1 MRRAGRSGGRMR
13 IAGGAAGRRAGP
25 GIVGA
30 AIVAAAFVVPAGA
43 AAQDPVT
50 VGGLLRTGFRADPAS
65 TGESDGFEVFD
76 ARARVS
82 GEISGLFDYFM
93 QVEVDPGDETFRLL
107 DARATVPVL
116 PHLDLS
122 IGIFRPSFGLEALV
136 DRGDLDF
143 VERDQATEAIA
154 PGRQVGISAESELL
168 EGRVTLAAGV
178 FNGNGRSLENDGNDF
193 MVAGRAEFNSIGTI
207 AFYDEFVVQVGGSVA
222 YSKDTSADLGR
233 GIVTGDP
240 TATPELTAGFAGDR
254 LLLGADVMASYRAW
268 ELTAEYLRGD
278 YDVTLAPG
286 PGAEVEEVDAHGGY
300 AQLKY
305 KAWGLA
311 ELVTRYD
318 AFRPTIGEARK
329 FVLFGLNILPAENAK
344 LGLQYAVAISE
355 SPDAATVAG
364 NQFLFLAQV
373 DF

>member
-1 MRRAGRSGGRMR
+1 MTRAGRSGGRMR
-13 IAGGAAGRRAGP
+13 IAGGAAGRRTRS
-25 GIVGA
+25 GIAGA
-30 AIVAAAFVVPAGA
+30 AILAAAFLVPAGA

-50 VGGLLRTGFRADPAS
+50 IGGLLRTGFRADPAS
-65 TGESDGFEVFD
+65 TGEADGFEIFD
-76 ARARVS
+76 ARARAS

-116 PHLDLS
+116 PQLDLS
-122 IGIFRPSFGLEALV
+122 IGLFRPSFGLEALV
-136 DRGDLDF
+136 NRGDLTF

-154 PGRQVGISAESELL
+154 PGRQVGVSAESELL
-168 EGRVTLAAGV
+168 EGRLTLAAGV

-207 AFYDEFVVQVGGSVA
+207 AFYDELVIQVGGSIA

-233 GIVTGDP
+233 GLVTGDP
-240 TATPELTAGFAGDR
+240 TGSPELTAGFAGDR

-268 ELTAEYLRGD
+268 ELTAEYMRGD
-278 YDVTLAPG
+278 YDVALAPG
-286 PGAEVEEVDAHGGY
+286 PDPEIEEADAHGGY

-305 KAWGLA
+305 RAGGLA

-318 AFRPTIGEARK
+318 AFRPAIGESRR
-329 FVLFGLNILPAENAK
+329 FVLFGLNILPGEHAK
-344 LGLQYAVAISE
+344 LGLQYAVAVSD

-364 NQFLFLAQV
+364 NQFLFLAQI